1 MSHEVVVQN
10 LYPSIAS
17 RSVNAMLVF
26 LLWIRRR
33 AKGLAGEAEGVFGTR
48 SRRMVV
54 VMMLLL
60 LCNAVL
66 LLGLGVVL

>member
-1 MSHEVVVQN
+1 
-10 LYPSIAS
+10 
-17 RSVNAMLVF
+17 MLVF

-48 SRRMVV
+48 SRMMVV

-60 LCNAVL
+60 LYDAVL